1 MTSTEIQPSRRRSGR
16 PPREPRREPRGWAS
30 ALVGAVIEAWDELRI
45 HRTRVLLSLIGVGVA
60 VCALTSV
67 VGIGAIAQQAQ
78 IEQLERGS
86 GRPASLIVGAPYNI
100 ATGTQADPQQYEAA
114 LRTAVDRYSITYSGS
129 VTWIQQA
136 LGAYDAIVINPGA
149 YSHTSIAIHDA
160 FRAVN
165 LPVVEVHLSNIYT
178 REPFRHHSYVSP
190 VALGVICGL
199 GATGYKLA
207 LHALAEKL

>member
-1 MTSTEIQPSRRRSGR
+1 MAKRILLLNGPNLNMLGT
-16 PPREPRREPRGWAS
+16 REPATYGSQTLA
-30 ALVGAVIEAWDELRI
+30 D
-45 HRTRVLLSLIGVGVA
+45 
-60 VCALTSV
+60 
-67 VGIGAIAQQAQ
+67 
-78 IEQLERGS
+78 IEQMAVAEGQALGLKVECRQS
-86 GRPASLIVGAPYNI
+86 NI
-100 ATGTQADPQQYEAA
+100 EGE
-114 LRTAVDRYSITYSGS
+114 L

-136 LGAYDAIVINPGA
+136 LGRFDAIVINPGA

-160 FRAVN
+160 FRAVA

-207 LHALAEKL
+207 LRALAEKL

>member
-1 MTSTEIQPSRRRSGR
+1 MAKRILVLNGPNLNMLGT
-16 PPREPRREPRGWAS
+16 REPATYGS
-30 ALVGAVIEAWDELRI
+30 QKLVDIE
-45 HRTRVLLSLIGVGVA
+45 
-60 VCALTSV
+60 
-67 VGIGAIAQQAQ
+67 
-78 IEQLERGS
+78 
-86 GRPASLIVGAPYNI
+86 NI
-100 ATGTQADPQQYEAA
+100 AIEEGRKLGFEVTCRQSNIEGE
-114 LRTAVDRYSITYSGS
+114 L

-136 LGAYDAIVINPGA
+136 LGQFDAVIINPGA

-165 LPVVEVHLSNIYT
+165 LPVIEVHLSNIYT